1 MRFKTD
7 ENLPSDVA
15 ELLNQHGHNAESV
28 WQEKLS
34 GTPDENLASVCQKE
48 QRALLTLDTDFA
60 DIRTY
65 PPQNYPGII
74 VFRLVKQDKLYVL
87 SIVTRVIELLKTE
100 ALEKRL
106 WIVDEKRVRIRE
118 GQTESLESEA

>member
-15 ELLNQHGHNAESV
+15 ALLVQHGHDAESV

-60 DIRTY
+60 NIRAY

-74 VFRLVKQDKLYVL
+74 VLRIVRQDKPYVL
-87 SIVTRVIELLKTE
+87 SVVMKVIELLKTE
-100 ALEKRL
+100 SLEKCL
-106 WIVDEKRVRIRE
+106 WIVDEGRVRIRE
-118 GQTESLESEA
+118 GQAESLEDEA

>member
-7 ENLPSDVA
+7 ENLPLDVA
-15 ELLNQHGHNAESV
+15 ELLNQHEHDAESV

-48 QRALLTLDTDFA
+48 HRALLTLDTDFA

-74 VFRLVKQDKLYVL
+74 VLRVMQQDKPHVL
-87 SIVTRVIELLKTE
+87 SVITKVIELLKTE
-100 ALEKRL
+100 SLEKCL

-118 GQTESLESEA
+118 GQTEAIEDEE